1 MRNLIKPKIKSWV
14 GHSLILLLGATWGIS
29 NGTAE
34 ETPKAKCKTPVRTT
48 AEKLQSEAV
57 FNAASRQA
65 SKTFPPP
72 NQPITIPVRFHII
85 YKVVSGETL
94 GNLSNAAIKNQITA
108 LNYAYQGSG
117 FKFSL
122 AGIERVRNSEWFDQC
137 LDNDALEAVYKNQLA
152 IDPAHQLNAYTC
164 DSPIRG
170 LLGFATFPDDYPES
184 SPMHGV
190 VLNYASFPGGTEPY
204 GEGDTAV
211 HEVGHYLGLYHT
223 FDDNRTSCVDND
235 LVGDTAIERTPNF
248 DCPLQRDTCTAKLG
262 KDPIANYMDYGTD
275 ACLTGFTLGQIT
287 RMQTQVLAFK
297 PALVP

>member
-1 MRNLIKPKIKSWV
+1 MRNHIKSKIKSWA
-14 GHSLILLLGATWGIS
+14 GHSLILLIGASFGIS
-29 NGTAE
+29 NGIAE
-34 ETPKAKCKTPVRTT
+34 ETVRPKCKTPVRTT

-57 FNAASRQA
+57 LNAASRQA
-65 SKTFPPP
+65 NKIFPPP

-85 YKVVSGETL
+85 YKVVSGQAV
-94 GNLSNAAIKNQITA
+94 GNLTNAVIKSQITT

-117 FKFSL
+117 FRFSL
-122 AGIERVRNSEWFDQC
+122 AGIERVQNADWFDQC

-164 DSPIRG
+164 DSPNSG
-170 LLGFATFPDDYPES
+170 LLGFATFPDSYPES

-190 VLNYASFPGGTEPY
+190 VLNYLSFPGGPAPY

-223 FDDNRTSCVDND
+223 FDDFQTSCADND
-235 LVGDTAIERTPNF
+235 LVGDTATERTPNF
-248 DCPLQRDTCTAKLG
+248 ACPTQRDTCTTKLG
-262 KDPIANYMDYGTD
+262 KDPIANYMDYSTD
-275 ACLTGFTLGQIT
+275 ACMTGFTIGQIA

>member
-1 MRNLIKPKIKSWV
+1 MRKHIETKMKSWV

-29 NGTAE
+29 NAAAE
-34 ETPKAKCKTPVRTT
+34 ETPKPRCKTPVRST
-48 AEKLQSEAV
+48 AEKLQSETV

-65 SKTFPPP
+65 GKTFPPP
-72 NQPITIPVRFHII
+72 NYPVVIPVQFHVI
-85 YKVVSGETL
+85 YKVISGQTL
-94 GNLSNAAIKNQITA
+94 GNLSDAAIKRQITA

-122 AGIERVRNSEWFDQC
+122 AGIERVENAEWFDQC
-137 LDNDALEAVYKNQLA
+137 LDNEALEAVYKNQLA

-164 DSPIRG
+164 DSSG
-170 LLGFATFPDDYPES
+170 GYLGFATFPDDYPES

-190 VLNYASFPGGTEPY
+190 VLNYVSFPGGPAPY

-223 FDDNRTSCVDND
+223 FDDYQTSCVDND

-248 DCPLQRDTCTAKLG
+248 GCPIQRDSCTGKLG
-262 KDPIANYMDYGTD
+262 KDPIANYMDYSTD
-275 ACLTGFTLGQIT
+275 ACMTGFTIGQVT

-297 PALVP
+297 PTLVP